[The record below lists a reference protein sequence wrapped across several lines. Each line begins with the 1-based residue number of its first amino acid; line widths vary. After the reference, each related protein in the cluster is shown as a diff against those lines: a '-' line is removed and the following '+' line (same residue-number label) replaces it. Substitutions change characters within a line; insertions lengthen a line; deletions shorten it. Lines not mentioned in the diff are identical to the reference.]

1 MSSPVRIVCGAAPR
15 PDPSLTLGMTFVRL
29 SRRAASLVVPYPIFC
44 LLLLALPLPA
54 AAQTIY
60 VAFGDSI
67 TFGVGDDPARAEK
80 GYPPRLE
87 ALLQTRGRNADVRN
101 EGLSGET
108 TGEGV
113 SRITTALDPGDD
125 VLLLMEGTNDIGK
138 VSTETIRFNLA
149 EIARKAANAGVTT
162 IHASI
167 PPRLPSAINDGRNL
181 LTGQLASAVRDLAW
195 AQGRN
200 LADPFEVFFRLTTDY
215 PRLFVGG
222 DDKVHPNALGYDL
235 LAEVFADVLTDVDE
249 VPPVTGFVSPFFD
262 AQNVDPDVP
271 IRIDVYDF
279 GTGIDLAATRLVVN
293 GTEVETPIS
302 GSERKLEIRYD
313 PPQPLTGVVRV
324 TLRSRDRA
332 NPPNV
337 LEREVTQF
345 VIAGTVFLKG
355 DLDRDGRVDGAD
367 LLAFAPRF
375 GSHRGDARFVA
386 FADLNADDQVD
397 GLDLAVLASNFGKSS
412 T

>member
-1 MSSPVRIVCGAAPR
+1 MGEAA
-15 PDPSLTLGMTFVRL
+15 V
-29 SRRAASLVVPYPIFC
+29 SRRASLTSAGEDARRFTKGAAALLLFPHSIFC
-44 LLLLALPLPA
+44 LLLLALPRPA
-54 AAQTIY
+54 AAQTTY

-87 ALLQTRGRNADVRN
+87 AKLQTRGRNADVRN

-113 SRITTALDPGDD
+113 SRITAALDPGDD
-125 VLLLMEGTNDIGK
+125 VLLLLEGTNDVGK

-162 IHASI
+162 VHASLV
-167 PPRLPSAINDGRNL
+167 PRLPSAINDGRNL

-195 AQGRN
+195 VQERK
-200 LADPFEVFFRLTTDY
+200 LADPFEVFFRLTPDFT
-215 PRLFVGG
+215 RLFVGG

-249 VPPVTGFVSPFFD
+249 VPPVTGFISPFDD

-271 IRIDVYDF
+271 IRIDVYDL

-313 PPQPLTGVVRV
+313 PPQPLSGVVQV
-324 TLRSRDRA
+324 TLRARDRA
-332 NPPNV
+332 TPPNV
-337 LEREVTQF
+337 LDREVTQF

-367 LLAFAPRF
+367 LLALAPRF
-375 GSHRGDARFVA
+375 GSHRGDSRFAA

-397 GLDLAVLASNFGKSS
+397 GMDLAILASNFGKSAS
-412 T
+412 